1 MRTASHW
8 TVRLL
13 SCALVVALCGIS
25 EVVQAQSLPQTP
37 KHGISAEEPPLE
49 DQRTPRD
56 PASVEE
62 NAAPQ
67 PAALPN
73 APSFSQAPPM
83 IAQAQDNPAPA
94 ANAPAAQDQ
103 NTPNTQTAASPTAA
117 ANQNA
122 QTPPAQNKPAEEP
135 VGAAAAQAGATSG
148 GAASKPAGMAIAPA
162 KQRQVRSW
170 LIKLGALAAG
180 GAAIGAVVA
189 LSQGSPS
196 KPPGAK

>member
-1 MRTASHW
+1 M
-8 TVRLL
+8 
-13 SCALVVALCGIS
+13 
-25 EVVQAQSLPQTP
+25 QAQSLPQTP

-49 DQRTPRD
+49 DQRTPQD
-56 PASVEE
+56 PAPVDG

-67 PAALPN
+67 PAALPD
-73 APSFSQAPPM
+73 APSSSQPPTV

-103 NTPNTQTAASPTAA
+103 NTPNTQTAALPTA

>member
-25 EVVQAQSLPQTP
+25 EVVQAQSLPQAP
-37 KHGISAEEPPLE
+37 KHGISAEEPPVE
-49 DQRTPRD
+49 DQRSLQHATAVD
-56 PASVEE
+56 E
-62 NAAPQ
+62 NAASQ
-67 PAALPN
+67 PAGLPD
-73 APSFSQAPPM
+73 APSYSQPPAV
-83 IAQAQDNPAPA
+83 IAQAQGSPAPA

-103 NTPNTQTAASPTAA
+103 GAPNPQTASPAA
-117 ANQNA
+117 ATNQNA
-122 QTPPAQNKPAEEP
+122 QTPSTQNKPAEEP